1 MMSATDTLQHLLL
14 WPFWTFLL
22 LEPVSKFINLNA
34 LLRTIFL
41 IVLYIALNYNNLI
54 RESDISNVSSNPIN
68 LIFAIIAPFI
78 VLRLN
83 GLIKLGG
90 RSTLPVTLSL
100 NDSLTDAIGPA
111 IIEELAFRNLIVRNL
126 QGLGLPDFVS
136 SWCSGLLFGIVHGFD
151 FRTLLSCF
159 VFHEWMMSIKP
170 YNMFAH
176 FWWNLFILA
185 NGEFVTNLNKIELS
199 AQTIIVMII
208 LALCGRVL

>member
-1 MMSATDTLQHLLL
+1 MIGATQCIPL
-14 WPFWTFLL
+14 WPFWSFLL
-22 LEPVSKFINLNA
+22 LEPINKFVNLNA

-41 IVLYIALNYNNLI
+41 VVLYIALNYNELI
-54 RESDISNVSSNPIN
+54 HKSDISSNVFN
-68 LIFAIIAPFI
+68 LVFAIFAPFI

-83 GLIKLGG
+83 GLTKSIP
-90 RSTLPVTLSL
+90 LPL

-111 IIEELAFRNLIVRNL
+111 IIEELAFRDLIVRNL

-159 VFHEWMMSIKP
+159 VFHEWMMSIRP

-185 NGEFVTNLNKIELS
+185 NGEFVTNLNEIELS
-199 AQTIIVMII
+199 TQTIIVMII
-208 LALCGRVL
+208 LAVFGRIL

>member
-1 MMSATDTLQHLLL
+1 MMSATDTLQCLPL
-14 WPFWTFLL
+14 WPFWSFLL

-54 RESDISNVSSNPIN
+54 RESENVSNNQLNPLN

-83 GLIKLGG
+83 GLIKL
-90 RSTLPVTLSL
+90 VTPLSL
-100 NDSLTDAIGPA
+100 NDSITDAIGPA

-185 NGEFVTNLNKIELS
+185 NGEFVTNLNEIELS

>member
-1 MMSATDTLQHLLL
+1 MMSATDTLQRLPL
-14 WPFWTFLL
+14 WPFWSFLL
-22 LEPVSKFINLNA
+22 LEPVSKFINLNV

-41 IVLYIALNYNNLI
+41 IVLYIALNYNLI
-54 RESDISNVSSNPIN
+54 RESENVSSNPIN

-83 GLIKLGG
+83 GLIKL
-90 RSTLPVTLSL
+90 VTPLSL

-185 NGEFVTNLNKIELS
+185 NGEFVTNLNEIELS

>member
-41 IVLYIALNYNNLI
+41 IVLYIALNYNLI
-54 RESDISNVSSNPIN
+54 RESENVSSNPLN
-68 LIFAIIAPFI
+68 LMFAIIAPFI

-83 GLIKLGG
+83 ELIKWVGP
-90 RSTLPVTLSL
+90 LPL

-185 NGEFVTNLNKIELS
+185 NGEFVTNLNEIELS

>member
-1 MMSATDTLQHLLL
+1 MTSATDTLQRLPL
-14 WPFWTFLL
+14 WPFWSFLL

-34 LLRTIFL
+34 LFRTIFL
-41 IVLYIALNYNNLI
+41 IVLYIALNYNNLT
-54 RESDISNVSSNPIN
+54 RESDISNVSNNLLNPLN
-68 LIFAIIAPFI
+68 LVFAILAPFI

-90 RSTLPVTLSL
+90 PLSL

-126 QGLGLPDFVS
+126 QGLGLPDFIS

-185 NGEFVTNLNKIELS
+185 NGEFVTNLNEIELS